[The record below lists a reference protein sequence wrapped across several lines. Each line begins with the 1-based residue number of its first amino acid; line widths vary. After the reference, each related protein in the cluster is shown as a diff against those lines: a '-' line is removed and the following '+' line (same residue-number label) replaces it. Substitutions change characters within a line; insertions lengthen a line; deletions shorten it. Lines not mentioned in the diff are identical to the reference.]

1 MNRDTLRLD
10 KWFWYARFIKS
21 RSLATKLCNSG
32 KVRVN
37 GNLIKKAHQSVTPGD
52 VLTFSVGPN
61 IRVIKIIKLGNRRG
75 PAKEAQALYEDLQPI
90 DQIAKKIGIDLN
102 CSNINSAKTPS
113 YPSGHTAQSLLIA
126 NVLGDLYPKH
136 KDNLLRVAEE
146 ISKSRMVGK
155 VHFPSDVKFGK
166 KIGIALYKQYKKNG
180 N

>member
-1 MNRDTLRLD
+1 MSRDTLRLD

-90 DQIAKKIGIDLN
+90 DQIAKKIDSTLALEPAKRERGSGRPTKVQRRAIERFMGWLKGI
-102 CSNINSAKTPS
+102 
-113 YPSGHTAQSLLIA
+113 
-126 NVLGDLYPKH
+126 
-136 KDNLLRVAEE
+136 
-146 ISKSRMVGK
+146 
-155 VHFPSDVKFGK
+155 
-166 KIGIALYKQYKKNG
+166 
-180 N
+180 

>member
-52 VLTFSVGPN
+52 VLTFSVGSN

-75 PAKEAQALYEDLQPI
+75 PAKEAQALFEDLQPI
-90 DQIAKKIGIDLN
+90 DQIAKKIDSTFAPEPAKRERGSGRPTKIQRRAIERFMGWLKGI
-102 CSNINSAKTPS
+102 
-113 YPSGHTAQSLLIA
+113 
-126 NVLGDLYPKH
+126 
-136 KDNLLRVAEE
+136 
-146 ISKSRMVGK
+146 
-155 VHFPSDVKFGK
+155 
-166 KIGIALYKQYKKNG
+166 
-180 N
+180 

>member
-52 VLTFSVGPN
+52 VLTFSVGSN

-75 PAKEAQALYEDLQPI
+75 PAKEAQALFEDLQPI
-90 DQIAKKIGIDLN
+90 DQIAKKIDSTLALEPAKRERGSGRPTKVQRRAIERFMGWLKGI
-102 CSNINSAKTPS
+102 
-113 YPSGHTAQSLLIA
+113 
-126 NVLGDLYPKH
+126 
-136 KDNLLRVAEE
+136 
-146 ISKSRMVGK
+146 
-155 VHFPSDVKFGK
+155 
-166 KIGIALYKQYKKNG
+166 
-180 N
+180 

>member
-1 MNRDTLRLD
+1 MSRDTLRLD

-90 DQIAKKIGIDLN
+90 DQIAKKIGSTLAPEP
-102 CSNINSAKTPS
+102 AKRERG
-113 YPSGHTAQSLLIA
+113 SGRPT
-126 NVLGDLYPKH
+126 
-136 KDNLLRVAEE
+136 
-146 ISKSRMVGK
+146 K
-155 VHFPSDVKFGK
+155 VQRRAIERFMGWLK
-166 KIGIALYKQYKKNG
+166 GI
-180 N
+180 

>member
-37 GNLIKKAHQSVTPGD
+37 GGLIKKTHQSVVPGD
-52 VLTFSVGPN
+52 VLTFPVGPN

-90 DQIAKKIGIDLN
+90 DQIAKKIDSTLAPEPAKRERGSGRPTKVQRRAIERFMGWLKGI
-102 CSNINSAKTPS
+102 
-113 YPSGHTAQSLLIA
+113 
-126 NVLGDLYPKH
+126 
-136 KDNLLRVAEE
+136 
-146 ISKSRMVGK
+146 
-155 VHFPSDVKFGK
+155 
-166 KIGIALYKQYKKNG
+166 
-180 N
+180 

>member
-90 DQIAKKIGIDLN
+90 DQIAKKIDPTLAPEPAKRERGSGRPTKVQRRAIERFMGWLKGI
-102 CSNINSAKTPS
+102 
-113 YPSGHTAQSLLIA
+113 
-126 NVLGDLYPKH
+126 
-136 KDNLLRVAEE
+136 
-146 ISKSRMVGK
+146 
-155 VHFPSDVKFGK
+155 
-166 KIGIALYKQYKKNG
+166 
-180 N
+180 

>member
-1 MNRDTLRLD
+1 MSRDTLRLD

-75 PAKEAQALYEDLQPI
+75 PAKEAQTLYEDLQPI
-90 DQIAKKIGIDLN
+90 DQIAKKIDSTLAPEPAKRERGSGRPTKVQRRAIERFMGWLKGI
-102 CSNINSAKTPS
+102 
-113 YPSGHTAQSLLIA
+113 
-126 NVLGDLYPKH
+126 
-136 KDNLLRVAEE
+136 
-146 ISKSRMVGK
+146 
-155 VHFPSDVKFGK
+155 
-166 KIGIALYKQYKKNG
+166 
-180 N
+180 

>member
-52 VLTFSVGPN
+52 VLTFPVGPN

-90 DQIAKKIGIDLN
+90 DQIAKKIDSTLAPEP
-102 CSNINSAKTPS
+102 AKRERG
-113 YPSGHTAQSLLIA
+113 SGRPT
-126 NVLGDLYPKH
+126 
-136 KDNLLRVAEE
+136 
-146 ISKSRMVGK
+146 K
-155 VHFPSDVKFGK
+155 VQRRAIERFMGWLKGV
-166 KIGIALYKQYKKNG
+166 
-180 N
+180 

>member
-1 MNRDTLRLD
+1 MSRDTLRLD

-37 GNLIKKAHQSVTPGD
+37 GNLIKKAHQRVTPGD

-90 DQIAKKIGIDLN
+90 DQIAKKIDSTLAPEPAKRERGSGRPTKVQRRAIERFMGWLKGI
-102 CSNINSAKTPS
+102 
-113 YPSGHTAQSLLIA
+113 
-126 NVLGDLYPKH
+126 
-136 KDNLLRVAEE
+136 
-146 ISKSRMVGK
+146 
-155 VHFPSDVKFGK
+155 
-166 KIGIALYKQYKKNG
+166 
-180 N
+180 

>member
-32 KVRVN
+32 KVRGN

-90 DQIAKKIGIDLN
+90 DQIAKKIVSTLAPEP
-102 CSNINSAKTPS
+102 AKRERG
-113 YPSGHTAQSLLIA
+113 SGRPTKVQRRAIERFMGWL
-126 NVLGDLYPKH
+126 K
-136 KDNLLRVAEE
+136 
-146 ISKSRMVGK
+146 GK
-155 VHFPSDVKFGK
+155 
-166 KIGIALYKQYKKNG
+166 
-180 N
+180 

>member
-90 DQIAKKIGIDLN
+90 DQIAKKIDATLAPEP
-102 CSNINSAKTPS
+102 AKRERG
-113 YPSGHTAQSLLIA
+113 SGRPT
-126 NVLGDLYPKH
+126 
-136 KDNLLRVAEE
+136 
-146 ISKSRMVGK
+146 K
-155 VHFPSDVKFGK
+155 VQRRAIERFMGWLKGV
-166 KIGIALYKQYKKNG
+166 
-180 N
+180 

>member
-37 GNLIKKAHQSVTPGD
+37 GSLIKKAHHRVAPDD
-52 VLTFSVGPN
+52 VLTFPVGPN

-90 DQIAKKIGIDLN
+90 DQIAKKIDSTLAPEPAKRERGSGRPTKVQRRAIERFMGWLKGI
-102 CSNINSAKTPS
+102 
-113 YPSGHTAQSLLIA
+113 
-126 NVLGDLYPKH
+126 
-136 KDNLLRVAEE
+136 
-146 ISKSRMVGK
+146 
-155 VHFPSDVKFGK
+155 
-166 KIGIALYKQYKKNG
+166 
-180 N
+180 

>member
-37 GNLIKKAHQSVTPGD
+37 GNRIKKAHQSVTPGD

-90 DQIAKKIGIDLN
+90 DQIAKKIGSTLAPEP
-102 CSNINSAKTPS
+102 AKRKRG
-113 YPSGHTAQSLLIA
+113 SGRPT
-126 NVLGDLYPKH
+126 
-136 KDNLLRVAEE
+136 
-146 ISKSRMVGK
+146 K
-155 VHFPSDVKFGK
+155 VQRRAIERFMGWLK
-166 KIGIALYKQYKKNG
+166 GI
-180 N
+180 

>member
-37 GNLIKKAHQSVTPGD
+37 GNIIKKAHQSVTPGD

-90 DQIAKKIGIDLN
+90 DQIAKKIDSTLAPEP
-102 CSNINSAKTPS
+102 AKRERG
-113 YPSGHTAQSLLIA
+113 SGRPTKVQRRAIERFMGWL
-126 NVLGDLYPKH
+126 K
-136 KDNLLRVAEE
+136 
-146 ISKSRMVGK
+146 GK
-155 VHFPSDVKFGK
+155 
-166 KIGIALYKQYKKNG
+166 
-180 N
+180 

>member
-37 GNLIKKAHQSVTPGD
+37 GNRIKKAHQSVTPGD

-90 DQIAKKIGIDLN
+90 DQIAKKIDSTLASEPAKRERGSGRPTKVQRRAIERFMGWLKGI
-102 CSNINSAKTPS
+102 
-113 YPSGHTAQSLLIA
+113 
-126 NVLGDLYPKH
+126 
-136 KDNLLRVAEE
+136 
-146 ISKSRMVGK
+146 
-155 VHFPSDVKFGK
+155 
-166 KIGIALYKQYKKNG
+166 
-180 N
+180 

>member
-32 KVRVN
+32 KERVN

-90 DQIAKKIGIDLN
+90 DQIAKKIDSTLAPEPAKRERGSGRPTKVQRRAIERFMGWLKGI
-102 CSNINSAKTPS
+102 
-113 YPSGHTAQSLLIA
+113 
-126 NVLGDLYPKH
+126 
-136 KDNLLRVAEE
+136 
-146 ISKSRMVGK
+146 
-155 VHFPSDVKFGK
+155 
-166 KIGIALYKQYKKNG
+166 
-180 N
+180 

>member
-90 DQIAKKIGIDLN
+90 DQIAKKIGSTLAPEP
-102 CSNINSAKTPS
+102 AKRERG
-113 YPSGHTAQSLLIA
+113 SGRPTKVQRRAIERFMGWL
-126 NVLGDLYPKH
+126 K
-136 KDNLLRVAEE
+136 
-146 ISKSRMVGK
+146 GK
-155 VHFPSDVKFGK
+155 
-166 KIGIALYKQYKKNG
+166 
-180 N
+180 

>member
-1 MNRDTLRLD
+1 MSRDTLRLD

-37 GNLIKKAHQSVTPGD
+37 GSLIKKAHQSVAPGD

-90 DQIAKKIGIDLN
+90 DQIAKKIGSTLAPEP
-102 CSNINSAKTPS
+102 AKRERG
-113 YPSGHTAQSLLIA
+113 SGRPT
-126 NVLGDLYPKH
+126 
-136 KDNLLRVAEE
+136 
-146 ISKSRMVGK
+146 K
-155 VHFPSDVKFGK
+155 VQRRAIERFMGWLK
-166 KIGIALYKQYKKNG
+166 GI
-180 N
+180 

>member
-90 DQIAKKIGIDLN
+90 DQIAKKIDSTLAPEP
-102 CSNINSAKTPS
+102 AKRERG
-113 YPSGHTAQSLLIA
+113 SGRPTKVQRRAIERFMGWL
-126 NVLGDLYPKH
+126 K
-136 KDNLLRVAEE
+136 
-146 ISKSRMVGK
+146 GK
-155 VHFPSDVKFGK
+155 
-166 KIGIALYKQYKKNG
+166 
-180 N
+180 

>member
-37 GNLIKKAHQSVTPGD
+37 GSLIKKAHQSVTPGD

-90 DQIAKKIGIDLN
+90 DQIAKKIGSTLAPEP
-102 CSNINSAKTPS
+102 AKRERG
-113 YPSGHTAQSLLIA
+113 SGRPT
-126 NVLGDLYPKH
+126 
-136 KDNLLRVAEE
+136 
-146 ISKSRMVGK
+146 K
-155 VHFPSDVKFGK
+155 VQRRAIERFMGWLK
-166 KIGIALYKQYKKNG
+166 GI
-180 N
+180 